1 MRATHLAPWIVQC
14 SCGRVAQ
21 GQASIDLPHERRAAV
36 TGDVAAA
43 ELDLD
48 PAPFDAWKQQRTL
61 VAFRHGGTL
70 GYCPADTRVLA
81 CHVDG
86 NRPQY
91 RNGAPCL
98 SENGGENCTCA
109 HPDGC
114 YSDCARTPPCD
125 GGSPSARGCG
135 LPAISITF
143 AGRAEGSALERESVP
158 FTLTRTGDAQETLK
172 VALRV
177 SESGDMVAG
186 SGEGRTMATFDAQDV
201 IATFLP
207 AIVDDEVNEPHSS
220 LVVSVIDEPGYRL
233 ATAAEAVV
241 EVRDDD
247 GALVELSIDPTART
261 VDESDTAVFDLVGT
275 TVADGTFQSV
285 GNLGRVFGRDSFE
298 VSWSTRTRDNGADPT
313 ADYHVVSEVVSVPF
327 ERFESDN
334 DGFTLRWTLPGIA
347 IVQDE
352 IAEGAEQFDVLFER
366 APSLESRIRL
376 DDDATTGVV
385 TIRDRQSGG
394 LRLVGGDAPHE
405 GRLEV
410 LYDGERGTV
419 CDDHWTDEDAA
430 TSRGYD
436 CPPPR
441 MRQVWDLPGC
451 TRHARC

>member
-1 MRATHLAPWIVQC
+1 M
-14 SCGRVAQ
+14 
-21 GQASIDLPHERRAAV
+21 
-36 TGDVAAA
+36 
-43 ELDLD
+43 
-48 PAPFDAWKQQRTL
+48 
-61 VAFRHGGTL
+61 
-70 GYCPADTRVLA
+70 
-81 CHVDG
+81 
-86 NRPQY
+86 
-91 RNGAPCL
+91 
-98 SENGGENCTCA
+98 
-109 HPDGC
+109 
-114 YSDCARTPPCD
+114 
-125 GGSPSARGCG
+125 
-135 LPAISITF
+135 
-143 AGRAEGSALERESVP
+143 
-158 FTLTRTGDAQETLK
+158 
-172 VALRV
+172 
-177 SESGDMVAG
+177 
-186 SGEGRTMATFDAQDV
+186 MATFDAQDAT
-201 IATFLP
+201 ATFLP
-207 AIVDDEVNEPHSS
+207 AIVDDEVDEPHSS

-247 GALVELSIDPTART
+247 GALVELSIDPNART

-275 TVADGTFQSV
+275 PVADGTFQSV
-285 GNLGRVFGRDSFE
+285 GNLGRVVGRDSFE

-347 IVQDE
+347 IIQDE

-366 APSLESRIRL
+366 ALSLESRIRL
-376 DDDATTGVV
+376 DNDATTGVV

-419 CDDHWTDEDAA
+419 CDDHWTDEDAG